1 MKTGLL
7 KKLTAL
13 VAVFA
18 GALGAFADG
27 VVTSDSVV
35 ATTGTLAANG
45 NNWTASALAYLAP
58 TSNDSL
64 NRSETGWYAG
74 IKRTWALSYTG
85 SSILNLKYT
94 GTKASDTTAS
104 FGDNAGRSIS
114 EFGVYKSLA
123 IVDHDNSPDGSGL
136 KNDFQAGGVTPYM
149 KTTDWNVWVT
159 PETMHALAQQGK
171 DYEATLTIGGET
183 YTITVPQT
191 VVLKDGDD
199 VQWYPAIA
207 VVDGKVYGDMG
218 KAVAAAIQAAMDGK
232 DMEFYE
238 APTGYPANVSAQ
250 KEGDVWKLVV
260 NEPMSIASATIAVSA
275 TEIIVRDEDIKVE
288 LTGVTF
294 GEATLVLGEDY
305 IVDES
310 SVLLAKE
317 IGEYTVTIN
326 GIGNYTGAAST
337 TWKIVEPTGEFAA
350 DAMSVKKGDPDYG
363 TIATETPRRL
373 DITDTTKLVYKNDE
387 LGERWEAA
395 VVIRWPHEVTS
406 RSILQ
411 AATSVRYTDADHAT
425 VAYSDEE
432 VAYGNE
438 ILGGEVDGLSATTG
452 SADYWVGISRHTY
465 TYFDTLTWTV
475 PIYAEDVADAIEN
488 GAKHL
493 EFSIKCGS
501 VAWGDETEGNIYGL
515 KETEFSVDLRLAN
528 VFMLD
533 DEGNQVYPH
542 HDHDWRY
549 ALSEDG
555 TTLTAK
561 CYADGC
567 FLSQTEGDLS
577 INIESKDAKNPDY
590 AEGHYRDGKP
600 AEAILQG
607 ATEFAAYT
615 GAAIG
620 EVGYETEDG
629 VVLEGAPVEPGR
641 YVAYAVIT
649 SDASQGEAG
658 SWTLRIGGLEILAG
672 EAVFD
677 GVHAKDAATYLE
689 KTTGDAMVISAGK
702 SYTAAK
708 AYVVPAR
715 YGLLNLQTCGTKTY
729 DLAGFTVTAAVD
741 SPLFEN
747 TGRLVIRDS
756 SESGTGTASVNQAS
770 AEDVLIRNT
779 GTLTIESGTF
789 VGSIVNEGGTVALTG
804 GRYSVKPDASFV
816 SEGFDLVKRGGY
828 WCVEKHEHK
837 YVVHSLANRL
847 LVANCMNVLA
857 DGTLQI
863 SHCSG
868 RMLVGV
874 VGIRKLG
881 LIPQLSVDY
890 DRKEHPAEFYAI
902 NLSGVAELLQ
912 ADGLLDSVKA
922 IIESDPTNLD
932 AAGLLELLTTL
943 SQNANFA
950 DVLGK
955 VGNVFVT
962 ESEFEKMTGATISEI
977 SYTMDGE
984 PVEGEPVE
992 AGLYTASVTVDTA
1005 MGTTWTL
1012 KGTYRINEKE
1022 LPIETEG
1029 HSTHVWTFTADGAK
1043 ITATCPGVSL
1053 LGQTIVEC
1061 KASPMA
1067 LELVPSVEGG
1077 CKVYDAKPLEV
1088 TVSNLN
1094 TFVINTDAT
1103 VGDVIYLAADGTEL
1117 ESAPVEPGEYTA
1129 KVEMTRAAL
1138 LGLVEVKRTA
1148 TLPLV
1153 IEEKTPTGKFHVCGW
1168 TKHVGVGSDAL
1179 QVEGDALYYPVEL
1192 EWPHMIEQ
1200 VILTPRFTDPAHAE
1214 VRISTVRRT
1223 FSGEQLLQGD
1233 GAEWGLAAD
1242 AGEFFR
1248 IKKFRN
1254 QTYMKGVTWLVPFTF
1269 AEIDEARAAGEAEI
1283 VRTITLEG
1291 KCCEDDMEGLAPTTY
1306 TIVLDVK
1313 NLVINDSEGR
1323 QIYPVHNHSWT
1334 PENTGSTL
1342 TLVCDVEDC
1351 PQAPGLVA
1359 DLSVGFESKT
1369 YDTLSAK
1376 ATLTGT
1382 DAMRIHAAVEFG
1394 AIRYVKLG
1402 EEGAEYPLG
1411 EKAPSTP
1418 GSYRVEVEYSNGVN
1432 IIGTL
1437 AVKFEILPLDAS
1449 DICAY
1454 FDDPRMVF
1462 VYTGEK
1468 QGPDLA
1474 SVWYGIVPLRYGVD
1488 FVIEGD
1494 LCATDVGEYSFAI
1507 VGTGNFEGRREFKWS
1522 IVEPS
1527 RPFAPCALQIPG
1539 GMCSPHWGVIGCDG
1553 KTAYVVN
1560 SSNLIYNAAEDRWTA
1575 PLTIDWPENI
1585 DGLLVTP
1592 AIYTDPAHAKVETD
1606 CGEAFLVTSFFKRPL
1621 ALCPEEYVVKVLWL
1635 PSFTMDDVVAAFDNG
1650 QDELVFELT
1659 VGSNAWAC
1667 DPFGLKATTFKL
1679 VVPIKGLVHDDE
1691 PIDWYWIEYLGNG
1704 ATSGDMEIERRLT
1717 SEIKRLTDCAYKNT
1731 GLNMLGWSFDDKA
1744 EGVFELDFADRQFV
1758 SDEFEIGVTNT
1769 IYAVWTTNVVI
1780 SGDMVSDE
1788 FKEISSIMVW
1798 GVGSTIGDAIE
1809 GRIFGKQSPWR
1820 YVAEVP
1826 SQGAYDVAA
1835 TSLDG
1840 EGVVST
1846 TTALV
1851 IATPDPEEGS
1861 KEETQIEESS
1871 GDVSSTV
1878 DNEDAGSFPAVVG
1891 GLPKI
1896 AEKAAETEAA
1906 GAIVNVCF
1914 KVTEMPSDDTTA
1926 GYANITNE
1934 YPSGHAKPLDFT
1946 LGKYVNDVLVGKL
1959 HDLTAYNGL
1968 VQVIVPF
1975 NKEGRRN
1982 LKVVRYHEDV
1992 EGDPSSG
1999 HVDLLPEGVANA
2011 NADGECFEF
2020 DETSNELQVR
2030 GAKLSTYA
2038 LLWDGAEVSQKSLVW
2053 HVDWLSGMYVPEI
2066 ELEVKPGD
2074 GWANSV
2080 SNMSFMLEKRDGIRL
2095 WDAKSNAEVTDIVNI
2110 GGVDFYKVSLKDRFG
2125 DNNVAG
2131 ADSDTWGVAWFDA
2144 TWVNA
2149 ALSEVLLYAPQYWP
2163 ANPKDVPTID
2173 SLIAYVSYESYDCNG
2188 RVTVGANKSL
2198 VKALS
2203 AVAPKMLSAS
2213 PASVADLN
2221 ASLAVGAPVAGD
2233 NEPYCKIV
2241 GFTVEDGILNGT
2253 VEVGAGDV
2261 KGSVGYNASVI
2272 VMGSKSLSEGFSEIK
2287 VVECDADGKFSVEV
2301 PDDYKFFKVAL
2312 SVSES
2317 VK

>member
-1 MKTGLL
+1 MKTGMI
-7 KKLTAL
+7 KKVITL
-13 VAVFA
+13 VAAFA
-18 GALGAFADG
+18 GTLGAFATD
-27 VVTSDSVV
+27 VTSDSVV
-35 ATTGTLAANG
+35 ASTGTLAANG
-45 NNWTASALAYLAP
+45 NNWTASALTYLAP
-58 TSNDSL
+58 TSNDDY

-74 IKRTWALSYTG
+74 IKRTWALSYSG
-85 SSILNLKYT
+85 SILNRKYT
-94 GTKASDTTAS
+94 GTKASDTKAS
-104 FGDNAGRSIS
+104 SSDNAGR
-114 EFGVYKSLA
+114 L
-123 IVDHDNSPDGSGL
+123 VDEYSVFLVVDLSPSGSGI
-136 KNDFQAGGVTPYM
+136 KNAFQLGGLTTYM

-159 PETMHALAQQGK
+159 PETMHALAQEGK

-191 VVLKDGDD
+191 VVLKDNDN

-207 VVDGKVYGDMG
+207 VVDGKVYGDMA

-232 DMEFYE
+232 EMEFYE
-238 APTGYPANVSAQ
+238 VPTGYPANVSAQ
-250 KEGDVWKLVV
+250 KVGDVWKLVV
-260 NEPMSIASATIAVSA
+260 NEPMSISDATIALSA
-275 TEIIVRDEDIKVE
+275 TEIIVRDADIVVE
-288 LTGVTF
+288 MGNVTF

-305 IVDES
+305 TIDES
-310 SVLLAKE
+310 SVFQAKE

-326 GIGNYTGAAST
+326 GIGNYTGSAST
-337 TWKIVEPTGEFAA
+337 TWKIVEPTGEFAE
-350 DAMSVKKGDPDYG
+350 DAMSMKKGDPAYG
-363 TIATETPRRL
+363 SIATETPRRL
-373 DITDTTKLVYKNDE
+373 DITDTTKLVYRNDE

-411 AATSVRYTDADHAT
+411 AATSVRYTDAEHAT
-425 VAYSDEE
+425 VAYSDDA
-432 VAYGNE
+432 VAYGDE
-438 ILGGEVDGLSATTG
+438 ILEGAVDGLSATTG
-452 SADYWVGISRHTY
+452 NASYYVGLIKHNY
-465 TYFDTLTWTV
+465 EYFDTLTWTV

-501 VAWGDETEGNIYGL
+501 VAWGDETEGNVYGL
-515 KETEFSVDLRLAN
+515 KETEFTVDLRLAN
-528 VFMLD
+528 VFLLD
-533 DEGNQVYPH
+533 NEGNQVYPH
-542 HDHDWRY
+542 HDHDWHY

-561 CYADGC
+561 CAADGC
-567 FLSQTEGDLS
+567 FLSQTTGDLS
-577 INIESKDAKNPDY
+577 IAIESKDAKNPDY

-600 AEAILQG
+600 SEATLKG
-607 ATEFAAYT
+607 ADSFALT

-620 EVGYETEDG
+620 EVEYETEG
-629 VVLEGAPVEPGR
+629 GEALEGAPVEPGR

-649 SDASQGEAG
+649 SDGSQGEEG
-658 SWTLRIGGLEILAG
+658 SWTIRVGGLEILAG
-672 EAVFD
+672 EAVMD
-677 GVHAKDAATYLE
+677 GIHVKDAATYLE
-689 KTTGDAMVISAGK
+689 KATGDAMEISAGK

-708 AYVVPAR
+708 TYVVPAKH
-715 YGLLNLQTCGTKTY
+715 GLLNLSCGTKTY
-729 DLAGFTVTAAVD
+729 DLAGFAVTAAVD
-741 SPLFEN
+741 SPFFEN
-747 TGRLVIRDS
+747 NGKLVIRDT
-756 SESGTGTASVNQAS
+756 SESGEGAISANQTS
-770 AEDVLIRNT
+770 ADDVIIVNT
-779 GTLTIESGTF
+779 GSLSIEGGTF
-789 VGSIVNEGGTVALTG
+789 VGSIVNDGGTVALSG

-816 SEGFDLVKRGGY
+816 SDGYDVIKRGGY

-837 YVVHSLANRL
+837 YIVHSLANHL

-857 DGTLQI
+857 DGTLQV

-977 SYTMDGE
+977 SYSVDGE

-1103 VGDVIYLAADGTEL
+1103 VGDIVYLASDGTEL
-1117 ESAPVEPGEYTA
+1117 GSAPVEPGEYTA

-1138 LGLVEVKRTA
+1138 LGLLEVKRTA

-1153 IEEKTPTGKFHVCGW
+1153 IEEKKPTGQFPVSGW
-1168 TKHVGVGSDAL
+1168 TKHVGAGSDAL
-1179 QVEGDALYYPVEL
+1179 VVEGDALYYPVEL
-1192 EWPHMIEQ
+1192 DWPHMIEQ
-1200 VILTPRFTDPAHAE
+1200 VMLTPRFTDPAHAE
-1214 VRISTVRRT
+1214 VRISTVRRIFT
-1223 FSGEQLLQGD
+1223 GEQLLEGE

-1254 QTYMKGVTWLVPFTF
+1254 QSYMKGVTWLVPFTF
-1269 AEIDEARAAGEAEI
+1269 AEIDEARTAGETEI

-1306 TIVLDVK
+1306 TIILDVE

-1334 PENTGSTL
+1334 VENTGSTL
-1342 TLVCDVEDC
+1342 TLTCDVEDC

-1369 YDTLSAK
+1369 YDTLPAK

-1382 DAMRIHAAVEFG
+1382 DAMRIHADVEFG
-1394 AIRYVKLG
+1394 EVAYVELG

-1411 EKAPSTP
+1411 ANAPSVP
-1418 GSYRVEVEYSNGVN
+1418 GSYRVEVEYSNGVD

-1437 AVKFEILPLDAS
+1437 AAEFKILPLDAS
-1449 DICAY
+1449 GICAY
-1454 FDDPRMVF
+1454 FDDPRIVF
-1462 VYTGEK
+1462 VYTGET
-1468 QGPDLA
+1468 QGPDLS

-1488 FVIEGD
+1488 FIIEGD
-1494 LCATDVGEYSFAI
+1494 LRATDVGEYLFAI
-1507 VGTGNFEGRREFKWS
+1507 VGTGNFEGRREFKWR

-1527 RPFAPCALQIPG
+1527 RPFEPCALKIPG
-1539 GMCSPHWGVIGCDG
+1539 GMCSPQWGVIGCDG

-1592 AIYTDPAHAKVETD
+1592 AVYTDPCHAKVETD
-1606 CGEAFLVTSFFKRPL
+1606 CGEVFLVTSFFKRPL

-1650 QDELVFELT
+1650 QDELVFEIT

-1667 DPFGLKATTFKL
+1667 DPFGLKATTFRL

-1691 PIDWYWIEYLGNG
+1691 PIDWYWIEYLGKG
-1704 ATSGDMEIERRLT
+1704 ATSGEMEIERRLT
-1717 SEIKRLTDCAYKNT
+1717 SETKRLTDCAYKNT
-1731 GLNMLGWSFDDKA
+1731 GLNMLGWSFDEKA
-1744 EGVFELDFADRQFV
+1744 ESLADIDFADRQFV
-1758 SDEFEIGVTNT
+1758 LDEFEVGVTNT
-1769 IYAVWTTNVVI
+1769 IYAIWTTNVVI
-1780 SGDMVSDE
+1780 SGDIEGDQYKDITS
-1788 FKEISSIMVW
+1788 ISVW
-1798 GVGSTIGDAIE
+1798 GVGSTIDDAIE
-1809 GRIFGKQSPWR
+1809 GRVFGKQSPWR
-1820 YVAEVP
+1820 YVAEVQA
-1826 SQGAYDVAA
+1826 QGAYDIAA
-1835 TSLDG
+1835 TSENADG
-1840 EGVVST
+1840 SVST

-1851 IATPDPEEGS
+1851 IATPDPEEGP
-1861 KEETQIEESS
+1861 KEETKIEESS
-1871 GDVSSTV
+1871 GDISSTV
-1878 DNEDAGSFPAVVG
+1878 DNTEAGAFPAVVG

-1896 AEKAAETEAA
+1896 AEKAAETEAV
-1906 GAIVNVCF
+1906 GTTVEVCF
-1914 KVTEMPSDDTTA
+1914 SVKEMPSADTTV
-1926 GYANITNE
+1926 GYANITNA
-1934 YPSGHAKPLDFT
+1934 YPAGHAKPLDFT
-1946 LGKYVNDVLVGKL
+1946 LGKYVNGVLVGKL

-2038 LLWDGAEVSQKSLVW
+2038 LLWDGAEVSHKSLVW

-2203 AVAPKMLSAS
+2203 AVAPKMLSAA

-2233 NEPYCKIV
+2233 SDPYCKIV

-2261 KGSVGYNASVI
+2261 KGSVGYNASVV
-2272 VMGSKSLSEGFSEIK
+2272 VMGAKSLSEGFNKIK
-2287 VVECDADGKFSVEV
+2287 VVECDAEGNFSVEV
-2301 PDDYKFFKVAL
+2301 SDDYKFFKVAL

>member
-1 MKTGLL
+1 
-7 KKLTAL
+7 
-13 VAVFA
+13 
-18 GALGAFADG
+18 
-27 VVTSDSVV
+27 
-35 ATTGTLAANG
+35 
-45 NNWTASALAYLAP
+45 
-58 TSNDSL
+58 
-64 NRSETGWYAG
+64 
-74 IKRTWALSYTG
+74 
-85 SSILNLKYT
+85 
-94 GTKASDTTAS
+94 
-104 FGDNAGRSIS
+104 
-114 EFGVYKSLA
+114 
-123 IVDHDNSPDGSGL
+123 
-136 KNDFQAGGVTPYM
+136 
-149 KTTDWNVWVT
+149 
-159 PETMHALAQQGK
+159 
-171 DYEATLTIGGET
+171 
-183 YTITVPQT
+183 
-191 VVLKDGDD
+191 
-199 VQWYPAIA
+199 
-207 VVDGKVYGDMG
+207 
-218 KAVAAAIQAAMDGK
+218 
-232 DMEFYE
+232 
-238 APTGYPANVSAQ
+238 
-250 KEGDVWKLVV
+250 
-260 NEPMSIASATIAVSA
+260 
-275 TEIIVRDEDIKVE
+275 
-288 LTGVTF
+288 
-294 GEATLVLGEDY
+294 
-305 IVDES
+305 
-310 SVLLAKE
+310 
-317 IGEYTVTIN
+317 
-326 GIGNYTGAAST
+326 
-337 TWKIVEPTGEFAA
+337 
-350 DAMSVKKGDPDYG
+350 
-363 TIATETPRRL
+363 
-373 DITDTTKLVYKNDE
+373 
-387 LGERWEAA
+387 
-395 VVIRWPHEVTS
+395 
-406 RSILQ
+406 
-411 AATSVRYTDADHAT
+411 
-425 VAYSDEE
+425 
-432 VAYGNE
+432 
-438 ILGGEVDGLSATTG
+438 
-452 SADYWVGISRHTY
+452 
-465 TYFDTLTWTV
+465 
-475 PIYAEDVADAIEN
+475 
-488 GAKHL
+488 
-493 EFSIKCGS
+493 
-501 VAWGDETEGNIYGL
+501 
-515 KETEFSVDLRLAN
+515 
-528 VFMLD
+528 
-533 DEGNQVYPH
+533 
-542 HDHDWRY
+542 
-549 ALSEDG
+549 
-555 TTLTAK
+555 
-561 CYADGC
+561 
-567 FLSQTEGDLS
+567 
-577 INIESKDAKNPDY
+577 
-590 AEGHYRDGKP
+590 
-600 AEAILQG
+600 
-607 ATEFAAYT
+607 
-615 GAAIG
+615 
-620 EVGYETEDG
+620 
-629 VVLEGAPVEPGR
+629 
-641 YVAYAVIT
+641 
-649 SDASQGEAG
+649 
-658 SWTLRIGGLEILAG
+658 
-672 EAVFD
+672 
-677 GVHAKDAATYLE
+677 
-689 KTTGDAMVISAGK
+689 
-702 SYTAAK
+702 
-708 AYVVPAR
+708 
-715 YGLLNLQTCGTKTY
+715 
-729 DLAGFTVTAAVD
+729 
-741 SPLFEN
+741 
-747 TGRLVIRDS
+747 
-756 SESGTGTASVNQAS
+756 
-770 AEDVLIRNT
+770 
-779 GTLTIESGTF
+779 
-789 VGSIVNEGGTVALTG
+789 
-804 GRYSVKPDASFV
+804 
-816 SEGFDLVKRGGY
+816 
-828 WCVEKHEHK
+828 
-837 YVVHSLANRL
+837 
-847 LVANCMNVLA
+847 
-857 DGTLQI
+857 
-863 SHCSG
+863 
-868 RMLVGV
+868 
-874 VGIRKLG
+874 
-881 LIPQLSVDY
+881 
-890 DRKEHPAEFYAI
+890 
-902 NLSGVAELLQ
+902 
-912 ADGLLDSVKA
+912 
-922 IIESDPTNLD
+922 
-932 AAGLLELLTTL
+932 
-943 SQNANFA
+943 
-950 DVLGK
+950 
-955 VGNVFVT
+955 
-962 ESEFEKMTGATISEI
+962 
-977 SYTMDGE
+977 
-984 PVEGEPVE
+984 
-992 AGLYTASVTVDTA
+992 
-1005 MGTTWTL
+1005 
-1012 KGTYRINEKE
+1012 
-1022 LPIETEG
+1022 
-1029 HSTHVWTFTADGAK
+1029 
-1043 ITATCPGVSL
+1043 
-1053 LGQTIVEC
+1053 
-1061 KASPMA
+1061 MA

-1148 TLPLV
+1148 TLPLI
-1153 IEEKTPTGKFHVCGW
+1153 IEEKTPTGKFPVCGW

-1223 FSGEQLLQGD
+1223 FSGEQLLQGE

-1418 GSYRVEVEYSNGVN
+1418 GSYRVEVEYSNGVD

-1650 QDELVFELT
+1650 QNELVFELT

-1861 KEETQIEESS
+1861 KEETKIEESS